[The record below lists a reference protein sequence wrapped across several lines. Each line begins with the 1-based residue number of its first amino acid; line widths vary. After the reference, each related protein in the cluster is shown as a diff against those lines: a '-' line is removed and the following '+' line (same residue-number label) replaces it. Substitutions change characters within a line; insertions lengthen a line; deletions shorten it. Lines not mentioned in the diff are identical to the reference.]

1 MQDFWQRSLLGRTVG
16 NIIAIALLV
25 GGLITVAMSINA
37 ARQTEEDAYRRLG
50 ELLDTVESTARIAC
64 FLGDEELALEVASG
78 LLKASEVLAVDIRSD
93 KGLLTHVQRDMAAEK
108 PANLGSQPLHRN
120 IVSPFNNNTVVG
132 NITLQPDG
140 AVIERLVA
148 QARRQIAL
156 QMLMLV
162 LAVAVALTLTV
173 LRQVVKPIA
182 TLSQRLHRLDPTGG
196 EQLSAPAGHEHDAF
210 GSLTRD
216 INALN
221 KRLVTAIEIEQ
232 HLSHQ
237 HEVDERK
244 YRDIFDN
251 AESGIFI
258 ADRHG
263 DMASYN
269 RSLSRLTGLPLPDA
283 TSTRSLL
290 TLPWADT
297 GQLRQM
303 IEYCIER
310 NAPIAEDVSLLRCIH
325 PQRWLNVA
333 LTPIGG
339 HLVQGIVSDVTSR
352 RNAELAAKR
361 AAITDQLTGLA
372 NRLGF
377 EEYWAAEIKNAPHQ
391 SFALLLIDLEGFKQ
405 LNDALGFPAGDRVLI
420 GFAAR
425 IFACIKNSDWI
436 ARVGGD
442 EFAVVLPNIDTP
454 DKLDKIC
461 QRILN
466 NLAERFS
473 VSGQE
478 TCLGASI
485 GATLYPGDGTS
496 LQTLLRNAELA
507 LNDARS
513 RGGRLWS
520 LFDTAMIHAVEHRHN
535 LANDLRL
542 AVQRDE
548 LRLYYQPIVHLAT
561 QRVVGAEALIRWLH
575 PSHGLVPPDHFIPL
589 AEQSG
594 LINAIGAWCLETAC
608 RQLAAWRAAGHDL
621 TLTVNVSARQIPD
634 GLPPAQ
640 VAAMAARHGLAPQQL
655 GLEITEGLL
664 LGESSGAQ
672 HWLEAIRA
680 AGFRIYLDDFGT
692 GYSSL
697 SYLKRFRVDTV
708 KIDKAFIRD
717 MSQVASDRVM
727 IEAVIMMA
735 DALQLSVVAEGIE
748 TAEQLA
754 ILRGLDCTYGQGYL
768 FSRPLPSEQFLP
780 QVALIDAQAMPV

>member
-1 MQDFWQRSLLGRTVG
+1 MRDLWRRSLLGRTVG
-16 NIIAIALLV
+16 NIIAITLLV
-25 GGLITVAMSINA
+25 GGLIMAVMSLGA
-37 ARQTEEDAYRRLG
+37 ARQTEVDAYKRLG
-50 ELLDTVESTARIAC
+50 ELLDTVESTVRIAC
-64 FLGDEELALEVASG
+64 FLGDEELALEVARG
-78 LLKASEVLAVDIRSD
+78 LLKSSEVAAIEIRSD
-93 KGLLTHVQRDMAAEK
+93 KGLLAHIQREAAPGK
-108 PANLGSQPLHRN
+108 AADLGSQPLHRN
-120 IVSPFNNNTVVG
+120 IVSPFSNSTVVG

-140 AVIERLVA
+140 AVIEQLA
-148 QARRQIAL
+148 AKARRQFAL
-156 QMLMLV
+156 QMLL
-162 LAVAVALTLTV
+162 LIIAVAVALTLTV

-182 TLSQRLHRLDPTGG
+182 TLSQRLAGLDPTGG
-196 EQLSAPAGHEHDAF
+196 EQLHAPLGHEHDAF
-210 GSLTRD
+210 GSLTRN
-216 INALN
+216 INALSR
-221 KRLVTAIEIEQ
+221 RLVTAIELEQ
-232 HLSHQ
+232 RLNHQ
-237 HEVDERK
+237 HEMDERK

-258 ADRHG
+258 ADGQG
-263 DMASYN
+263 DMPSYN
-269 RSLSRLTGLPLPDA
+269 RSLARLTGLPQPDA
-283 TSTRSLL
+283 GTPRSLL
-290 TLPWADT
+290 ALPWADASH
-297 GQLRQM
+297 LRQM
-303 IEYCIER
+303 IEFCIAH
-310 NAPIAEDVSLLRCIH
+310 NTPVAEDIGLVRSIT
-325 PQRWLNVA
+325 PQRWLNVS
-333 LTPIGG
+333 LTPIGE

-372 NRLGF
+372 NRQGF
-377 EEYWAAEIKNAPHQ
+377 EEYWAAEIRNAPNQ

-425 IFACIKNSDWI
+425 IFACIKQSDWI

-442 EFAVVLPNIDTP
+442 EFAVVLPNIDDP
-454 DKLDKIC
+454 EKLDKIC
-461 QRILN
+461 QRILG

-485 GATLYPGDGTS
+485 GATLYPNDGSS

-513 RGGRLWS
+513 RGGRMWS
-520 LFDTAMIHAVEHRHN
+520 LFDQAMIHAVEHRHN

-542 AVQRDE
+542 ALQRDE
-548 LRLYYQPIVHLAT
+548 LRLYYQPIVELAT

-575 PSHGLVPPDHFIPL
+575 PKHGLVPPDHFIPL

-594 LINAIGAWCLETAC
+594 QINAIGAWCLETAC
-608 RQLAAWRAAGHDL
+608 RQLAEWQAAGRQL
-621 TLTVNVSARQIPD
+621 KLTVNVSARQIPD
-634 GLPPAQ
+634 GLTPAQ
-640 VAAMAARHGLAPQQL
+640 VSATAARYGVAPQQL

-680 AGFRIYLDDFGT
+680 AGFRVYLDDFGT

-717 MSQVASDRVM
+717 MGQVASDRVM

-735 DALQLSVVAEGIE
+735 DALELSVVAEGIE

-754 ILRGLDCTYGQGYL
+754 ILRGLGCTCGQGYH
-768 FSRPLPSEQFLP
+768 FSRPLPVEEFLP
-780 QVALIDAQAMPV
+780 RVDQIDAAGTAA